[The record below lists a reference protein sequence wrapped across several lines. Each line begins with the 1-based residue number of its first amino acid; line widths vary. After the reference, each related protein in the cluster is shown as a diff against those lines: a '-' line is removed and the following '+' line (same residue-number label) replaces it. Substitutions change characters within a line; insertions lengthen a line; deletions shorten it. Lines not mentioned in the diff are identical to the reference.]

1 MSALGAPTAEEACEI
16 LASLVRIHRA
26 GLREPLPLV
35 AKTSGAYAEHRAK
48 GSPAKAAEVKAAG
61 EWRKQLGDGRE
72 FGDFDDPE
80 HLRVWGKA
88 PLSKLLTLPPCPG
101 EQYDDEPHR
110 FGQLARQVFDPL
122 LRHEAM
128 Y

>member
-1 MSALGAPTAEEACEI
+1 
-16 LASLVRIHRA
+16 
-26 GLREPLPLV
+26 
-35 AKTSGAYAEHRAK
+35 
-48 GSPAKAAEVKAAG
+48 
-61 EWRKQLGDGRE
+61 
-72 FGDFDDPE
+72 
-80 HLRVWGKA
+80 VWGKA

-101 EQYDDEPHR
+101 EQHDDEPHR